1 MGEFEREAFGSP
13 REPDLSAEDAAEL
26 EELRREASVLREQLD
41 NAVGTHGAGRSSR
54 DVHQLEARIDSLAS
68 RNSKLMETLKEAR
81 QQLLALREEV
91 DRLGQPPS
99 GYGVLLGTHEDD
111 TLDVFTSG
119 RKMRLTCSPN
129 IDVSSLRKGQ
139 TVRLNEA
146 LTVVEAGTYESVG
159 EISSLREVLADGR
172 RALVVGHADEERIV
186 WLAEPLVAEDLPDGH
201 PDALN
206 DDTRPRRLRPG
217 DSLLVD
223 TKAGYAFE
231 RIPKAEVE
239 DLVLEEVPDVTY
251 NDIGGLGRQIEQIR
265 DAVEL
270 PFLHKDLY
278 REYALRPPKGVLLYG
293 PPGCG
298 KTLIAKAVA
307 NSLAKKMAEV
317 RGEDAR
323 EAKSYFLNIKGPELL
338 NKFVG
343 ETERHIRLIF
353 QRAREK
359 ASEGTPVIVFFD
371 EMDSIFRT
379 RGTGVSS
386 DVETT
391 VVPQLLSE
399 IDGVEGLENV
409 IVIGASN
416 REDMIDP
423 AILRPGR
430 LDVKIKIERPDA
442 ESAQDIFSKYL
453 VETLPVHA
461 DDLAEFNGD
470 RGACIKAMIEKVVDR
485 MYAEI
490 DDNRFLE
497 VTYANGDK
505 EIMYFKDFN
514 SGAMIQNVVD
524 RAKKNA
530 IKAVLE
536 SGQPGLR
543 IQHLLDSIVDEF
555 AENEDLPNTTNPDDW
570 ARISGKKG
578 ERIVYIRTLV
588 TGKSSS
594 ASRAIDTE
602 SNLGQY
608 LVAAGRRQKI
618 ELAGQQRVT
627 VGQVVLQDLRG
638 VCRRVDAQRRRQ
650 RPALV
655 GPAGGKSEPLAEPG
669 KIGPRQLGVDDLAPG
684 LHHPAP
690 QCGVVQFVD
699 LFAGVEGE
707 HGVPVYLIC
716 RVGGRVHRRQQDLRL
731 QQHVD
736 PAEVLDDAR
745 PLAHLLDLVHQPV
758 PRAVE

>member
-1 MGEFEREAFGSP
+1 MGDSERSEAFGINP
-13 REPDLSAEDAAEL
+13 ETGLSSGDAAEL
-26 EELRREASVLREQLD
+26 EELRREAAVLREQLEH
-41 NAVGTHGAGRSSR
+41 AAESHGGTRTAR

-99 GYGVLLGTHEDD
+99 GYGVLLGTHEDE
-111 TLDVFTSG
+111 TVDVFTSG

-129 IDVSSLRKGQ
+129 IDTSMLRKGQ

-146 LTVVEAGTYESVG
+146 LTVVEAGTFESVG
-159 EISSLREVLADGR
+159 EISTLREVLNDGH

-186 WLAEPLVAEDLPDGH
+186 WLADPLVAEDLPEGH

-206 DDTRPRRLRPG
+206 DDTRPRKLRPG

-223 TKAGYAFE
+223 SKAGYAFE

-239 DLVLEEVPDVTY
+239 DLVLEEVPDVSY
-251 NDIGGLGRQIEQIR
+251 LDIGGLTRQIEQIR

-278 REYALRPPKGVLLYG
+278 REYSLRPPKGVLLYG

-317 RGEDAR
+317 RGDDAR

-442 ESAQDIFSKYL
+442 EAAQDIFSKYL
-453 VETLPVHA
+453 VTTLPVHA
-461 DDLAEFNGD
+461 DDLAEFEGD
-470 RGACIKAMIEKVVDR
+470 RGACIAAMIEKVVER

-505 EIMYFKDFN
+505 EVMYFKDFN

-536 SGQPGLR
+536 TGQHGLR

-608 LVAAGRRQKI
+608 L
-618 ELAGQQRVT
+618 
-627 VGQVVLQDLRG
+627 
-638 VCRRVDAQRRRQ
+638 
-650 RPALV
+650 
-655 GPAGGKSEPLAEPG
+655 
-669 KIGPRQLGVDDLAPG
+669 
-684 LHHPAP
+684 
-690 QCGVVQFVD
+690 
-699 LFAGVEGE
+699 
-707 HGVPVYLIC
+707 
-716 RVGGRVHRRQQDLRL
+716 
-731 QQHVD
+731 
-736 PAEVLDDAR
+736 
-745 PLAHLLDLVHQPV
+745 
-758 PRAVE
+758 